1 MPLNIVNAAS
11 ADSSM
16 VWPRRVSCVK
26 GLSHK
31 FVSYGIYVVFSSWPV
46 ADLRAEG

>member
-1 MPLNIVNAAS
+1 MPDQVGGARGEA
-11 ADSSM
+11 SM

-31 FVSYGIYVVFSSWPV
+31 FVSFGIYVVFSGWPV
-46 ADLRAEG
+46 ADLCAEG